1 MKKLLPIL
9 IGLSL
14 SGFSTLSQAENLM
27 QVYQQARLSNPEL
40 RKSAADRDAAFEKIN
55 EARSPLLPQLG
66 LGADYTSS
74 TGYRD
79 ANGVNSNAT
88 SASLQLT
95 QTLFDMSKWRALTLQ
110 EKSAGIQ
117 DVTYQTD
124 QQTLILN
131 TATAYFNVLNA
142 IDVLSM
148 VMSKYFYRRSKL
160 SERSNQEIILMY
172 GSGNQPVIVL
182 KEGTERS
189 KDKEAQFNNIAAA
202 KAVADAVRSTLGP
215 KGMDKMLVN
224 TIGDVVITNDGV
236 TILKEID
243 VQHPAAKM
251 VVEVA
256 KTQDSEC
263 GDGTTTSVVLAGEL
277 LKQSEELINA
287 NVHPTVITNGY
298 KMASTKAVEIL
309 NDIAVDVKSDKVLKQ
324 VAATALTGKSVGEEE
339 EALAD
344 IVVKAC
350 KSVEENGVVDTK
362 NIRIQK
368 KIGGVIGDTYLVQGI
383 VVDKEKV
390 HSRMPTHVEKAKI
403 ALFSCPLEIKKTEFD
418 AQIQITDPTAMSSF
432 LAEEENELKAM
443 VEKIK
448 SVGANVVFSQKG
460 VDELVQHYLA
470 KNGILGYRRL
480 KQSDLEAIAK
490 ATGATIVGHVQEL
503 TKNDLGTAGAVDE
516 KLVGEDGMAFIT
528 GCKNPKAITIFVR
541 GGTEHV
547 LEEVERA
554 LNDAIRVV
562 GVAMEDG
569 KVVAGAGAP
578 EIELE
583 LRLMDYAASVGGR
596 EQLAIEKFAK
606 AMEIIPWTLS
616 ENAGIDPIDSIIKLK
631 NAHEKKAAKA
641 KYFGIDLDS
650 GEAVDM
656 LAKNVVEPLRV
667 KVQAINSAEEVAN
680 MILRIDDVIASRR
693 APPAPAGGPQGGMPP
708 M

>member
-1 MKKLLPIL
+1 
-9 IGLSL
+9 
-14 SGFSTLSQAENLM
+14 
-27 QVYQQARLSNPEL
+27 
-40 RKSAADRDAAFEKIN
+40 
-55 EARSPLLPQLG
+55 
-66 LGADYTSS
+66 
-74 TGYRD
+74 
-79 ANGVNSNAT
+79 
-88 SASLQLT
+88 
-95 QTLFDMSKWRALTLQ
+95 
-110 EKSAGIQ
+110 
-117 DVTYQTD
+117 
-124 QQTLILN
+124 
-131 TATAYFNVLNA
+131 
-142 IDVLSM
+142 
-148 VMSKYFYRRSKL
+148 
-160 SERSNQEIILMY
+160 MY

-189 KDKEAQFNNIAAA
+189 KDKEAQFNNISAA

-256 KTQDSEC
+256 KTQDTEC
-263 GDGTTTSVVLAGEL
+263 GDGTTSSVVIAGEL

-298 KMASTKAVEIL
+298 KMAAEKAVEIL
-309 NDIAVDVKSDKVLKQ
+309 NDIAVEVKSDDILKQ

-339 EALAD
+339 DKLAD

-368 KIGGVIGDTYLVQGI
+368 KVGGVIGESYLVQG
-383 VVDKEKV
+383 VVIDKEKV
-390 HSRMPTHVEKAKI
+390 HSRMPAHIDNAKI
-403 ALFSCPLEIKKTEFD
+403 ALFSCPLEVKKTEFD
-418 AQIQITDPTAMSSF
+418 AQIQITDPASMSSF
-432 LAEEENELKAM
+432 LNQEEKTLKDM

-448 SVGANVVFSQKG
+448 AVGANAVFCQKG

-490 ATGATIVGHVQEL
+490 ATGATIVGNVMEL
-503 TKNDLGTAGAVDE
+503 TESDLGTAGAIDE
-516 KLVGEDGMAFIT
+516 KQVGEDGMAFIT
-528 GCKNPKAITIFVR
+528 GCKNPKAITIFAR

-554 LNDAIRVV
+554 LVDAIRVV
-562 GVAMEDG
+562 GVAIEDG

-583 LRLMDYAASVGGR
+583 LRLLDFASSVGGR

-631 NAHEKKAAKA
+631 NAHDKKNAKGA
-641 KYFGIDLDS
+641 YFGIDLDS
-650 GEAVDM
+650 GEAIDM
-656 LAKNVVEPLRV
+656 LAENVVEPLRV

-693 APPAPAGGPQGGMPP
+693 APPAPAGPPGGMPG
-708 M
+708 MM

>member
-1 MKKLLPIL
+1 
-9 IGLSL
+9 
-14 SGFSTLSQAENLM
+14 
-27 QVYQQARLSNPEL
+27 
-40 RKSAADRDAAFEKIN
+40 
-55 EARSPLLPQLG
+55 
-66 LGADYTSS
+66 
-74 TGYRD
+74 
-79 ANGVNSNAT
+79 
-88 SASLQLT
+88 
-95 QTLFDMSKWRALTLQ
+95 
-110 EKSAGIQ
+110 
-117 DVTYQTD
+117 
-124 QQTLILN
+124 
-131 TATAYFNVLNA
+131 
-142 IDVLSM
+142 
-148 VMSKYFYRRSKL
+148 
-160 SERSNQEIILMY
+160 MY

-189 KDKEAQFNNIAAA
+189 KDKEAQFNNISAA

-256 KTQDSEC
+256 KTQDTEC
-263 GDGTTTSVVLAGEL
+263 GDGTTSSVVIAGEL

-298 KMASTKAVEIL
+298 KMAAQKAVEVL
-309 NDIAVDVKSDKVLKQ
+309 NEIAVDAKDDKILKQ

-339 EALAD
+339 DVLAD

-350 KSVEENGVVDTK
+350 KSVEEDGVVDTK
-362 NIRIQK
+362 NIRIEK
-368 KIGGVIGDTYLVQGI
+368 KVGGVIGETYLVQG
-383 VVDKEKV
+383 VVIDKEKV
-390 HSRMPTHVEKAKI
+390 HSRMPTHVENAKI
-403 ALFSCPLEIKKTEFD
+403 ALFSCPLEVKKTEFD
-418 AQIQITDPTAMSSF
+418 AQIQITDPTSMSSF
-432 LAEEENELKAM
+432 LSQEEQTLKDM

-448 SVGANVVFSQKG
+448 SVGATAVFCQKG

-490 ATGATIVGHVQEL
+490 ATGATVVGNVMEL
-503 TKNDLGTAGAVDE
+503 TEADLGTAGAIDE
-516 KLVGEDGMAFIT
+516 KQVGEDGMAFIT
-528 GCKNPKAITIFVR
+528 GCKNPKAITIFAR

-554 LNDAIRVV
+554 LVDAIRVV
-562 GVAMEDG
+562 GVAIEDG

-583 LRLMDYAASVGGR
+583 LRLMDFASSVGGR

-631 NAHEKKAAKA
+631 NAHEKKNADG

-693 APPAPAGGPQGGMPP
+693 APPTPPQGAGGMPG
-708 M
+708 MM

>member
-1 MKKLLPIL
+1 
-9 IGLSL
+9 
-14 SGFSTLSQAENLM
+14 
-27 QVYQQARLSNPEL
+27 
-40 RKSAADRDAAFEKIN
+40 
-55 EARSPLLPQLG
+55 
-66 LGADYTSS
+66 
-74 TGYRD
+74 
-79 ANGVNSNAT
+79 
-88 SASLQLT
+88 
-95 QTLFDMSKWRALTLQ
+95 
-110 EKSAGIQ
+110 
-117 DVTYQTD
+117 
-124 QQTLILN
+124 
-131 TATAYFNVLNA
+131 
-142 IDVLSM
+142 
-148 VMSKYFYRRSKL
+148 
-160 SERSNQEIILMY
+160 MY

-189 KDKEAQFNNIAAA
+189 KDKEAQFNNISAA

-256 KTQDSEC
+256 KTQDTEC
-263 GDGTTTSVVLAGEL
+263 GDGTTSSVVIAGEL

-298 KMASTKAVEIL
+298 KMAAQKAVEVL
-309 NDIAVDVKSDKVLKQ
+309 NEIAVDAKDDKILKQ

-339 EALAD
+339 DTLAD

-350 KSVEENGVVDTK
+350 KSVEEDGVVDTK
-362 NIRIQK
+362 NIRIEK
-368 KIGGVIGDTYLVQGI
+368 KVGGVIGETYLVQG
-383 VVDKEKV
+383 VVIDKEKV
-390 HSRMPTHVEKAKI
+390 HSRMPTHIENAKI
-403 ALFSCPLEIKKTEFD
+403 ALFSCPLEVKKTEFD
-418 AQIQITDPTAMSSF
+418 AQIQITDPTSMSSF
-432 LAEEENELKAM
+432 LSQEEQTLKDM

-448 SVGANVVFSQKG
+448 SVGATAVFCQKG

-490 ATGATIVGHVQEL
+490 ATGATVVGNVMEL
-503 TKNDLGTAGAVDE
+503 TEADLGTAGAIDE
-516 KLVGEDGMAFIT
+516 KQVGEDGMAFIT
-528 GCKNPKAITIFVR
+528 GCKNPKAITIFAR

-554 LNDAIRVV
+554 LVDAIRVV
-562 GVAMEDG
+562 GVAIEDG

-583 LRLMDYAASVGGR
+583 LRLMDFASSVGGR

-631 NAHEKKAAKA
+631 NAHEKKNADG

-693 APPAPAGGPQGGMPP
+693 APPTPPQGAGGMPG
-708 M
+708 MM